1 MKPKI
6 EHSGPFVPRYTA
18 ALEGYIIKFVRRSWP
33 SMAHLYEFEDL
44 LQEAYLVFL
53 RCKRRFEDYGDN
65 SAALFTAYFKQAL
78 MHHFASIHARSRRY
92 NYVEMAPEHEK
103 GHNRNMYDDPG
114 VLAEYRAL
122 LRSLPKEMMEV
133 LTMLTNGERPAKCP
147 GKATRQLKHILTTG
161 EVGGGRP

>member
-1 MKPKI
+1 M
-6 EHSGPFVPRYTA
+6 S
-18 ALEGYIIKFVRRSWP
+18 
-33 SMAHLYEFEDL
+33 HLYEFEDL

-65 SAALFTAYFKQAL
+65 SAALFTAYFKPAL

-92 NYVEMAPEHEK
+92 NYVEMAPEHEN

-122 LRSLPKEMMEV
+122 LRSLPKEMMDV
-133 LTMLTNGERPAKCP
+133 LALLTSGEGPRKCS
-147 GKATRQLKHILTTG
+147 GKASRQLKRILSTG
-161 EVGGGRP
+161 EVESTR